1 VSPNGSPVRG
11 RRTGRRVLVTA
22 LAFGLIASLFGPSPA
37 APAAEACTD
46 PPRTFPTG
54 KLVDGVR
61 GEGWTV
67 VKGTEPARFRVR
79 VLGRLQDGI
88 APGLD
93 FVLIKVSGRTIQR
106 TGGIAA
112 GFSGSPVYV
121 GRRLAGA
128 VSYGFFGADQTI
140 GGMTPARQMV
150 DLFGYP
156 SSVDGGYSPA
166 ARVKLNDRLKRAAA
180 RASGETASDLA
191 DSAVQLPLPMGISGL
206 NGRAME
212 KVQNRVERLGLNV
225 ELYRMGRAALSDGTA
240 AEPLRPGQSL
250 AGVLSY
256 GDLTW
261 AGIGTATAV
270 CGDFVLGF
278 GHPFFW
284 EGSTSMGLSGANVL
298 KVIPDPSQIFG
309 GFKIAE
315 VAELHG
321 TLDQDRL
328 AGVRGVEG
336 AMPLVTK
343 VRSHIVNP
351 DIGKERT
358 GTTAVVY
365 QPWLYYIASFA
376 LLVNEDAVHD
386 RIGDGTTTLEWT
398 ISGRD
403 ESGDR
408 WSLTR
413 DNMYFS
419 EWDTTIYSIF
429 ELWDEL
435 WAIQRNRFQDVR
447 VKDVDIEGEVTQ
459 EHKVVDIRKVEVAS
473 SLQPDLAERRR
484 LKVAPGDTIE
494 IKVRLHFED
503 GSTTV
508 ENLTVDVPK
517 DARCCGELSIRRGYY
532 WSRRDKAGSF
542 QELLDQLA
550 GAEHFYDLVA
560 ELEVDLKGDERDRYT
575 ATTVEPQDYVVTGSK
590 RIDIDVEG

>member
-1 VSPNGSPVRG
+1 MRNLVLPVRG
-11 RRTGRRVLVTA
+11 RRTGRRLLSTA
-22 LAFGLIASLFGPSPA
+22 LAFGLIAALFGPSPA
-37 APAAEACTD
+37 APAAEACSE
-46 PPRTFPTG
+46 PPRTYPTA
-54 KLVDGVR
+54 KLDYGVR
-61 GEGWTV
+61 GDGWTV
-67 VKGTEPARFRVR
+67 VRGTEPSRFRVK
-79 VLGRLQDGI
+79 VLGRLKDGI

-93 FVLIKVSGRTIQR
+93 FILIKVSGKIIQD

-128 VSYGFFGADQTI
+128 VSYGFFASDQTI

-150 DLFGYP
+150 ELFGYP
-156 SSVDGGYSPA
+156 SSVDGGYAPA
-166 ARVKLNDRLKRAAA
+166 TRVRLNDRLKKAAA
-180 RASGETASDLA
+180 RASGEAASDLP

-206 NGRAME
+206 NARGME
-212 KVQNRVERLGLNV
+212 KVQKRINKSGLNV
-225 ELYRMGRAALSDGTA
+225 ELYKMGRAPLPSKTT
-240 AEPLRPGQSL
+240 AEPLQPGESL

-261 AGIGTATAV
+261 AGIGTATAT

-284 EGSTSMGLSGANVL
+284 EGATSMGLSGANVL

-315 VAELHG
+315 VTELHG
-321 TLDQDRL
+321 TLEQDRL

-336 AMPLVTK
+336 VMPLLTR

-351 DIGKERT
+351 DLAKERT
-358 GTTAVVY
+358 GTTVIAY

-376 LLVNEDAVHD
+376 LLVNEDVVHD
-386 RIGDGTTTLEWT
+386 RIGDGTATLAWT

-408 WSLTR
+408 WTLTR
-413 DNMYFS
+413 DDMYFS
-419 EWDTTIYSIF
+419 EWDVTIYSIF
-429 ELWDEL
+429 ELWDQL

-447 VKDVDIEGEVTQ
+447 VKDIQIDGEVTQ

-494 IKVRLHFED
+494 VRVRLRYED
-503 GSTTV
+503 GTTSV
-508 ENLTVDVPK
+508 EHFSLDVPK
-517 DARCCGELSIRRGYY
+517 DARCCGDLSIRRGYY
-532 WSRRDKAGSF
+532 WRSNEKAGNF
-542 QELLDQLA
+542 QGLLDQLA
-550 GAEHFYDLVA
+550 SAEHNYDLVA
-560 ELEVDLKGDERDRYT
+560 ELEVELRDGSRDRYS
-575 ATTVEPQDYVVTGSK
+575 ATEVAPQDAVVTGSK
-590 RIDIDVEG
+590 RIDIEVER